1 MSLSRAFANLIKNT
15 TKMIAEAEEQSKL
28 VEGED
33 EQKAAFFSSI
43 DSDLSRSM
51 YNKKTRDN
59 RSLVL
64 LQSRFKI
71 ALMQYAKAQYGV
83 SANDEDDLQDILFH
97 EDIVPKR
104 RKKEVISLLEEPAD
118 EAEVATGDEAE
129 IATGDEAAA
138 ATGDEAAAATGDEPS
153 KEADERTEEV
163 EDA

>member
-43 DSDLSRSM
+43 DSDLSRSI

-59 RSLVL
+59 HSLVL

-138 ATGDEAAAATGDEPS
+138 ASGEEAAAATGDDPS
-153 KEADERTEEV
+153 KEAVERTEEV